1 MLIDFHQYIPEDK
14 REQIQQVTMHIPPRL
29 SNIPTSPFNSR
40 DKFVQWIQ
48 LLYFAK
54 IDIVNTFMVLL
65 FIIPIMLM
73 NNISN
78 GKTWPG

>member
-1 MLIDFHQYIPEDK
+1 MEAILL
-14 REQIQQVTMHIPPRL
+14 TM
-29 SNIPTSPFNSR
+29 
-40 DKFVQWIQ
+40 
-48 LLYFAK
+48 YFAK

-78 GKTWPG
+78 GKTLKDKKKKKED

>member
-1 MLIDFHQYIPEDK
+1 MEAILL
-14 REQIQQVTMHIPPRL
+14 TM
-29 SNIPTSPFNSR
+29 
-40 DKFVQWIQ
+40 
-48 LLYFAK
+48 YFAK

>member
-1 MLIDFHQYIPEDK
+1 MEAILL
-14 REQIQQVTMHIPPRL
+14 TM
-29 SNIPTSPFNSR
+29 
-40 DKFVQWIQ
+40 
-48 LLYFAK
+48 YFAK

-78 GKTWPG
+78 GKTW

>member
-1 MLIDFHQYIPEDK
+1 MEAILL
-14 REQIQQVTMHIPPRL
+14 TM
-29 SNIPTSPFNSR
+29 
-40 DKFVQWIQ
+40 
-48 LLYFAK
+48 YFAK

-78 GKTWPG
+78 GKPGQDKKKKRRLGKWLRRISDNDQYYSFLYN

>member
-1 MLIDFHQYIPEDK
+1 MEAILL
-14 REQIQQVTMHIPPRL
+14 TM
-29 SNIPTSPFNSR
+29 
-40 DKFVQWIQ
+40 
-48 LLYFAK
+48 YFAK

-78 GKTWPG
+78 GKTLPG

>member
-1 MLIDFHQYIPEDK
+1 M
-14 REQIQQVTMHIPPRL
+14 
-29 SNIPTSPFNSR
+29 
-40 DKFVQWIQ
+40 
-48 LLYFAK
+48 YFAK

-78 GKTWPG
+78 GKPGQDKKKRED